1 MDLCMVVDM
10 NDFPPK
16 EMLYLI
22 YLFLFNLNTFKRRL
36 VPKIFHEKR
45 GTEKASLTPS
55 YGIGAKFCL

>member
-16 EMLYLI
+16 KMLYLI

-36 VPKIFHEKR
+36 VPNIFHEKR
-45 GTEKASLTPS
+45 GTEKASLTS
-55 YGIGAKFCL
+55 S